1 MIGSDTGNQLGAE
14 HVTPTATDPFAMIRI
29 APLDVARLLYVVW
42 SGKWIIA
49 CAIAV
54 SVWLGGY
61 YGFHVAQPR
70 YTATATLRIDP
81 QPVDL
86 RDVSEHWPAPPTDL
100 ASLNTDI
107 AILTSDRILAQ
118 VVRDADLL
126 ADPEFNRYLAPPASL
141 SPNAL
146 RSLLREM
153 ITGTPQELP
162 DEAAVFDKTVANLRA
177 ALSARHPPETYLLT
191 LSASSRNP
199 EKAVSLANAIAATY
213 VADQIAQKDAATRA
227 DIDWLGTR
235 VAELRR
241 RLQSQEARISDLRA
255 TAQIADASDLDA
267 LSEAVRDSQLEQT
280 NLIAA
285 IAALPD
291 RATATPREAAT
302 RAQLTTELGAL
313 TDHTTRISAELA
325 SQSAGLAAL
334 DQSRR
339 EAEATR
345 VLYQAFLARL
355 QEAQVQRGL
364 DAADARI
371 LAPATTGRYAG
382 PRRVL
387 LIEVSALLGGI
398 FGLGLVALR
407 HLGRRGMLHPAMLAE
422 VTGQMT
428 LMSLN
433 KAEMEGTSGKAAA
446 HLRTSL
452 FLANK
457 RQLPQ
462 VVLVTGANGQSG
474 QDRIID
480 LLIKGAAPETDRI
493 LVVSAASTAEDRP
506 TPEGIAHEML
516 RAPDLLRPDA
526 LQAQFHAWH
535 KDYELIILAGGPVA
549 ANPDTALLATQ
560 ADFTL
565 FAVRWAKTTAS
576 EVRDGQCALLAASN
590 KPTGFILT
598 GTQPRKMQHFA
609 RCYPASSG
617 PIERAGLPA

>member
-1 MIGSDTGNQLGAE
+1 MICSDVGNQFGVE
-14 HVTPTATDPFAMIRI
+14 QVKPTATDPFAMTRI
-29 APLDVARLLYVVW
+29 APLDLARLLYVVW

-49 CAIAV
+49 CAVAV
-54 SVWLGGY
+54 FVWFAGY
-61 YGFHVAQPR
+61 YGFHIAQPR

-100 ASLNTDI
+100 ASLNTDL
-107 AILTSDRILAQ
+107 AILTSDRILSQ

-126 ADPEFNRYLAPPASL
+126 ADPEFNRYLAPPAGF

-146 RSLLREM
+146 RSLLRQL
-153 ITGTPQELP
+153 ITGIPPKVP
-162 DEAAVFDKTVANLRA
+162 DEAAVLDKTIANLRA

-191 LSASSRNP
+191 LSASSRAP
-199 EKAVSLANAIAATY
+199 EKAVGLANATAATY
-213 VADQIAQKDAATRA
+213 VADQIAQKDAAARA
-227 DIDWLGTR
+227 DIDWLGAR
-235 VAELRR
+235 VAELRQQ
-241 RLQSQEARISDLRA
+241 LQSQEAAITDLLA
-255 TAQIADASDLDA
+255 SAQIAEASDLDA

-280 NLIAA
+280 TLIAA

-291 RATATPREAAT
+291 RATSTQREAAT
-302 RAQLTTELGAL
+302 RAQLTTELAAL
-313 TDHTTRISAELA
+313 TDHTTRITAQLA

-371 LAPATTGRYAG
+371 LAPATTARYSG

-398 FGLGLVALR
+398 FGLGLVTLR
-407 HLGRRGMLHPAMLAE
+407 HLGRRGILHPAMLAE
-422 VTGQMT
+422 VTGQTT
-428 LMSLN
+428 LMSLDT
-433 KAEMEGTSGKAAA
+433 AEMADASGKDAAQ
-446 HLRTSL
+446 LRTSI

-462 VVLVTGANGQSG
+462 VVLVTGADGQSG
-474 QDRIID
+474 ERQIID
-480 LLIKGAAPETDRI
+480 LLITGAALETQRI
-493 LVVSAASTAEDRP
+493 LLLRTASTAETRP
-506 TPEGIAHEML
+506 TPEGIARETL

-526 LQAQFHAWH
+526 LQAQVRAWR
-535 KDYELIILAGGPVA
+535 KDYDLIILEAGPVA
-549 ANPDTALLATQ
+549 ADPDTALLATQ

-565 FAVRWAKTTAS
+565 FAVRWAKTTMS
-576 EVRDGQCALLAASN
+576 EVREGQQALKSGTE
-590 KPTGFILT
+590 KPIGFILT
-598 GTQPRKMQHFA
+598 GTQPRKMRHFA

-617 PIERAGLPA
+617 PTERAGLPA